1 MFRRIIGIFALMVM
15 TVAELRAQY
24 DPSFSNYWAMSS
36 YYNPATTGQDGLL
49 NVNGAYAM
57 QMTGF
62 ENAPATMFASVDLP
76 LFFVNSKHGVG
87 AGFMNDQIGLFK
99 HQQFYVQYAYHQ
111 PLWGGRLSGGIH
123 LGMLS
128 ENFDGTGL
136 DLNED
141 NDPAFPTSEAT
152 GAGFDLNFGLQYA
165 RKNWYA
171 GFSMMHCTSPTI
183 ELGEEKVNEM
193 KISPTYYL
201 MGGYNISLKN
211 PLYTIHTSA
220 MMRTDFVGYRGDLT
234 ARLAYHGN
242 KHELYGGLSYSP
254 TISVSFLFG
263 GDFHGV
269 NLGYAYELYTSAI
282 GALSGSHEII
292 IGYKTELNLF
302 KKGKNKHKSVRIL

>member
-1 MFRRIIGIFALMVM
+1 MFRRIIGIFVLLVM
-15 TVAELRAQY
+15 TVAELQAQY

-36 YYNPATTGQDGLL
+36 YYNPAATGQDGLL

-141 NDPAFPTSEAT
+141 NDPAFPTSEAS
-152 GAGFDLNFGLQYA
+152 GAGFDLNFGLQYT
-165 RKNWYA
+165 RK
-171 GFSMMHCTSPTI
+171 
-183 ELGEEKVNEM
+183 
-193 KISPTYYL
+193 PTYYL